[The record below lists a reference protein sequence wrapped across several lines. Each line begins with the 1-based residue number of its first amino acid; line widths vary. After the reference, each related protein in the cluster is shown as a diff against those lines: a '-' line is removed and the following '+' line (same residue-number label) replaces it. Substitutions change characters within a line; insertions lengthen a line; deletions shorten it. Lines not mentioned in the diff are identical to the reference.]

1 MKGVEGHVMNGMP
14 WPIQNG
20 IFCASF
26 YHFYVHDETGVV
38 GITLRNLFAPLVKL
52 LGMDEVVFAGLV
64 VSIFMQITGI
74 LQLPMFL
81 GPQFSPFGTTI
92 LTPLLDASTWALGKR
107 ETEYSK
113 LQSEEELQEEV
124 PKRQTRKSKSKKK
137 KEM

>member
-26 YHFYVHDETGVV
+26 YHFYVHDETGIV
-38 GITLRNLFAPLVKL
+38 GTTLRQLCMPIVKV
-52 LGMDEVVFAGLV
+52 LGLKDEAVFAGLV
-64 VSIFMQITGI
+64 VSSFMQITGI
-74 LQLPMFL
+74 LQLPYFL

-113 LQSEEELQEEV
+113 LQEQEQEEQE
-124 PKRQTRKSKSKKK
+124 PRRQTRSSRK
-137 KEM
+137 KEA